1 MNHHIG
7 GSVAGVHN
15 VVIVGGG
22 PAGLTAA
29 IYAARANL
37 APAIVEGYAAGGQL
51 MLTTEVEN
59 YPGFPEGIQGPELM
73 QMFRGQAERFGARLI
88 TADVTRVDLS
98 ARPFG
103 VWTDGEELR
112 THALIISTGASA
124 RWLGLESETRLRG
137 FGVSSCATCDGF
149 FFRDRELVVVGGGD
163 TAMEEAL
170 FLARIAS
177 KVTVVHR
184 RDEFRASR
192 IMAERVINHPKVA
205 VRWNAEVQKV
215 LGDGVVEGVQLRD
228 TVTGAVETIPAA
240 AVFVAIGHD
249 PNTQL
254 FVGQLDLDPAG
265 YILTDGTR
273 TSVEGVFAC
282 GDVQD
287 TVYRQAITAAASGC
301 MAAIDA
307 DRWLE
312 GALHEAS
319 ASGHHA

>member
-1 MNHHIG
+1 
-7 GSVAGVHN
+7 VADARN
-15 VVIVGGG
+15 VVIIGGG

-37 APAIVEGYAAGGQL
+37 APVIVEGYGAGGQL
-51 MLTTEVEN
+51 MITTEVEN

-73 QMFRGQAERFGARLI
+73 QMFRGQAERFGAQLI

-98 ARPFG
+98 SRPFG
-103 VWTDGEELR
+103 VWTDSEELR
-112 THALIISTGASA
+112 AHTLIISTGASA

-149 FFRDRELVVVGGGD
+149 FFRDRELIVVGGGD

-192 IMAERVINHPKVA
+192 IMAERVLSHPKIT
-205 VRWNAEVQKV
+205 VRWNAAVQQV
-215 LGDGVVEGVQLRD
+215 LGDGVVEAVELRD
-228 TVTGAVETIPAA
+228 TVTGAVDRVPAA

-249 PNTQL
+249 PNTAL
-254 FVGQLDLDPAG
+254 FVGQLELDPAG
-265 YILTDGTR
+265 YVVTDGTR
-273 TSVEGVFAC
+273 TSVAGVFAC

-307 DRWLE
+307 ERWLE
-312 GALHEAS
+312 AALHEPS
-319 ASGHHA
+319 ASGQHA